1 MDEGRIPI
9 LCRKYL
15 AIILWSQH
23 WLIVLIGIAGMV
35 SLYLISRQED
45 QRLIEKFG
53 DDYKRYIQNVPGM
66 NLLVGIIRLVQHWKR
81 E

>member
-1 MDEGRIPI
+1 M
-9 LCRKYL
+9 YL

-23 WLIVLIGIAGMV
+23 WLIVLIGTAGAV
-35 SLYLISRQED
+35 SLYLISIQED

-53 DDYKRYIQNVPGM
+53 DDYKRYIQNVPRM